1 LEGEFGDENDDVNE
15 EELKDAEEVED
26 IENDFEDQK
35 ELQGCLDD
43 SQFL

>member
-1 LEGEFGDENDDVNE
+1 LEGEFGDENDDINE

>member
-1 LEGEFGDENDDVNE
+1 MEGEFGDENDDINE